1 MDEGAV
7 LFAPERFK
15 PEDGHISGLQA
26 LLEKRHTIGNAA
38 FAAEMQMKPHKF
50 TFKLDIKP
58 KDIIAK
64 ATTTPQLSVP
74 DGYIFIAASTDLNL
88 SYALTTVVVG
98 FKPDMTAH
106 VIDYFFTKCQI
117 DSKLPTA

>member
-26 LLEKRHTIGNAA
+26 LLEKRHMIGDAA
-38 FAAEMQMKPHKF
+38 FSAEMQMKPHKF
-50 TFKLDIKP
+50 SFKLDIRP
-58 KDIIAK
+58 KDILAK
-64 ATTTPQLSVP
+64 ATSDKQLVIP
-74 DGYIFIAASTDLNL
+74 DGYVFVAA
-88 SYALTTVVVG
+88 YALTTVIVG

-106 VIDYFFTKCQI
+106 VISYMFTKCNI
-117 DSKLPTA
+117 DSRLPTA